1 MKAKNM
7 FVAISL
13 AAMLLS
19 GMAGMA
25 GTFEASHYSA
35 VLQGSCIYA
44 KSWDSDE
51 GYTPMGIYQ
60 MSESDTFAVV
70 PFLITKKVMYSNG
83 GGAFVGDDFYCVWKQ
98 EDPSSGYTVTQV
110 IKWNLKTGER
120 ENLGVCDN
128 NLAATTA
135 GTAIDPQ
142 SGKVYGIFWNSSQKS
157 ARELGIVDYSNKKRT
172 TIATIGKALYALCI
186 DKTGQ
191 MYAIDGDGNLVK
203 IDKSNGEIAVVGPT
217 GIKPKYMQAAVVDTY
232 TNKMYWNAITSKD
245 AWICAVDLS
254 TGAATKLAHLSDQNE
269 FSAMRVLPPAA
280 ADKAPAPVT
289 SLKANFVEANTTGT
303 VSFTMPTEAFD
314 GTPLAGTLAYQIS
327 NADEKLLEG
336 TASPGQQVSDQVTT
350 AQGMQT
356 ITVVA
361 VNNQGI
367 SPKQSV
373 EKYVG
378 YDTPT
383 APTGV
388 ALTIDETGQ
397 ASLSWQAPAQGV
409 HGGYIDGQHLTYN
422 VARQPDGETMAT
434 GLTATQWTTTLG
446 QGYANAYK
454 YSVTASNHGLESEA
468 AVSNLAVYGS
478 GLEIPWSCTFDDASS
493 LDLFTII
500 DANGDDH
507 TWRWTKYHEG
517 AAYYIY
523 SKTNAADDWL
533 ISPPLALKANKDY
546 IVKFDNEVLKSIYPE
561 KMELRYGQGL
571 DTADYK
577 VVMPVTTFT
586 NAEYNTNAFTIVPE
600 QDGDYRLAF
609 HIVSDAN
616 QGSMSIDNLQVDYA
630 PVSGVKTVTA
640 CDSEND
646 NLTFDLCGRQV
657 DGNNLQ
663 SGIYIRN
670 GKKVIIVK

>member
-1 MKAKNM
+1 MRAKKFFIAVNM
-7 FVAISL
+7 AT
-13 AAMLLS
+13 MLLS
-19 GMAGMA
+19 GIAAMA
-25 GTFEASHYSA
+25 GTLEASHYSA

-245 AWICAVDLS
+245 TWICSVDLS

-269 FSAMRVLPPAA
+269 FSVMRVLPPAA

-289 SLKANFVEANTTGT
+289 GLKADFAEANTTGT
-303 VSFTMPTEAFD
+303 ISFTMPTETFD
-314 GTPLAGTLAYQIS
+314 GTPLDGTLAYNIS
-327 NADEKLLEG
+327 NASEKLLEG
-336 TASPGQQVSDQVTT
+336 TASPGQQVSAQVTT

-397 ASLSWQAPAQGV
+397 ATLSWQAPAQGV
-409 HGGYIDGQHLTYN
+409 HGGYIDAQHLTYN
-422 VARQPDGETMAT
+422 VARHADGETVAT

-446 QGYANAYK
+446 QGYASVYK

-468 AVSNLAVYGS
+468 AVSNPAIYGS
-478 GLEIPWSCTFDDASS
+478 GLEIPWGCTFDDASS
-493 LDLFTII
+493 LDIFTIV
-500 DANGDDH
+500 DANGDGR
-507 TWRWTKYHEG
+507 TWQWTKYHQG
-517 AAYYIY
+517 AADYIY
-523 SKTNAADDWL
+523 SKTNDADDWL
-533 ISPPLALKANKDY
+533 ISPPLALKANKSY
-546 IVKFDNEVLKSIYPE
+546 IVKFDNEVLNAEYPE

-571 DTADYK
+571 NTANYK

-586 NAEYNTNAFTIVPE
+586 NEDYNTNSFTIAPE

-630 PVSGVKTVTA
+630 PESGVKTLTTG
-640 CDSEND
+640 DSTNS
-646 NLTFDLCGRQV
+646 NIIFDLCGRRV
-657 DGNNLQ
+657 DGSNLQ

-670 GKKVIIVK
+670 GKKVVIVK